1 MVDGW
6 IWLRFKIRSG
16 MTFTSYW
23 LYVWPLT
30 TSEFD
35 NDLAEFDHVTWA
47 AWKVNLLANTINCH
61 PWTHGNAATA
71 NLNYLLQTCRSHLG
85 SKARGAANFRKC
97 LSMKHVG
104 WNKCKVDMRRCSCWK
119 WKKCPNHQPVYMLS
133 RVYGESTQH
142 SWVPG
147 HVRSQPIT
155 WQQQLGM
162 MINLDS
168 YGLTHL

>member
-1 MVDGW
+1 MHGGW
-6 IWLRFKIRSG
+6 MNLAEIQNFWSG
-16 MTFTSYW
+16 MTF
-23 LYVWPLT
+23 
-30 TSEFD
+30 
-35 NDLAEFDHVTWA
+35 LATGFTFDHWPRLSLTMIWLSLTMLPEPLE
-47 AWKVNLLANTINCH
+47 K
-61 PWTHGNAATA
+61 WTCWQTQSTVILGLMA

-133 RVYGESTQH
+133 RVFGESTQH